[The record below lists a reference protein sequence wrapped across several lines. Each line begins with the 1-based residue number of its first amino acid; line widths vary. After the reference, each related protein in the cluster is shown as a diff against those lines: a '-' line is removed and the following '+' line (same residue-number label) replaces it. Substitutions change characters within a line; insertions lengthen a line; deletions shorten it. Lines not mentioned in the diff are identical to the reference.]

1 MHDKMPSAACVTICT
16 SIALLVTLPF
26 TTDIKGTGLS
36 CGLAST
42 YLTVPS
48 ERANIMAKNERRNT
62 AGFKFDWFH
71 LVLLYCMILKV
82 YHRNEEK
89 NRKRR
94 KEEEFKAAKKQRK
107 NRPLVKCMAS
117 R

>member
-1 MHDKMPSAACVTICT
+1 MPSAACVTICT

-82 YHRNEEK
+82 YHRCKAGIKKKIENGE
-89 NRKRR
+89 RKRSL
-94 KEEEFKAAKKQRK
+94 KQQKSKGRTA
-107 NRPLVKCMAS
+107 R
-117 R
+117 